1 MSSRRATGW
10 LGSRMI
16 RSVYASGSSP
26 VAAASCRTSSFT
38 RWTFPSGGQ
47 RPVVFT
53 VSVHPAIAGQPKPR
67 LARFFG
73 MFRYPVHLY
82 YITVQCRRSAP
93 AQRVPHCL
101 MAAVRLQRS
110 QCRLEADMAEHEPC
124 IGATDDWY
132 TPRDIFDALGLTF
145 DLDPCSPGP
154 GHWVPARKVYT
165 KEDDGLVQPWSG
177 TVFMNPPFGRRNGHV
192 PWLRKF
198 LAHGDGVAIV
208 RAYTSSAWF
217 HQWAVKAQTMCFP
230 RGKTKFIRPDGSIG
244 RAPGHGVVLL
254 GMGAVANKALAQCG
268 LGFFV
273 PNDTCDAT
281 VNDGEG
287 TALAQMLELGNSA
300 ALLLTL
306 GLTAASDPTGSPPRA
321 T

>member
-1 MSSRRATGW
+1 
-10 LGSRMI
+10 
-16 RSVYASGSSP
+16 
-26 VAAASCRTSSFT
+26 
-38 RWTFPSGGQ
+38 
-47 RPVVFT
+47 
-53 VSVHPAIAGQPKPR
+53 
-67 LARFFG
+67 
-73 MFRYPVHLY
+73 
-82 YITVQCRRSAP
+82 
-93 AQRVPHCL
+93 
-101 MAAVRLQRS
+101 
-110 QCRLEADMAEHEPC
+110 MAEHEPC

-132 TPRDIFDALGLTF
+132 TPPDIFDALGLNF

-154 GHWVPARKVYT
+154 AHWVPAREIYT

-273 PNDTCDAT
+273 PIDTCDAT
-281 VNDGEG
+281 VIDGEG
-287 TALAQMLELGNSA
+287 TALAQMLELGNQIV
-300 ALLLTL
+300 
-306 GLTAASDPTGSPPRA
+306 DPPRFPQQKA
-321 T
+321 F